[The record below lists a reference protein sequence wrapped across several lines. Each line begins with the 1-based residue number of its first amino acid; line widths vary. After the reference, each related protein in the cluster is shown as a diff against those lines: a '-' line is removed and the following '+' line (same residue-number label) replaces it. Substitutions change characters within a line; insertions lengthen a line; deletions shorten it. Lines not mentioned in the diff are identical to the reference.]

1 MLLLEMRTVTFLFPK
16 SPAYKKQIKSSELQI
31 SGVETENKTW
41 QQSQVNGAQLKHKA
55 VMLQMAA
62 VVSPG
67 SGASGG
73 GGEGR
78 GAQNYI
84 ANYLSHMK

>member
-1 MLLLEMRTVTFLFPK
+1 MRTVTFLFPK
-16 SPAYKKQIKSSELQI
+16 STAYKKQIKSSELQI

-41 QQSQVNGAQLKHKA
+41 QQSPVNGAQLNHKA

-62 VVSPG
+62 VVSAG
-67 SGASGG
+67 SGASRG

-78 GAQNYI
+78 RAQNYI